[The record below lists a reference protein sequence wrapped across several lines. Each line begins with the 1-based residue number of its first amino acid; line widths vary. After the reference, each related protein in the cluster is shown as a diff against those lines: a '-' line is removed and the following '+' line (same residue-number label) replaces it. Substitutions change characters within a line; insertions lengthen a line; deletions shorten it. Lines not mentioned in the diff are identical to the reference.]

1 MSTVTDN
8 DLRELKDFINEKFNS
23 LSSDT
28 DKKFYQFKEDIN
40 KEFTDIKIGLAKIE
54 EGQNGISKRLDNLEF
69 IARTI
74 GGGVVV
80 ALLLGLA
87 KFLFPNFSI

>member
-1 MSTVTDN
+1 MSTVTEN

-40 KEFTDIKIGLAKIE
+40 KEFTDVKIALAKIE

-87 KFLFPNFSI
+87 KFLFPNFSV